1 MVASGPI
8 LAIHQCI
15 LEENSK
21 AYDVERQEIV
31 LLNRAVLCKAVDS
44 TANNPNPEWGH
55 VHGPVLQ
62 ISRRAAINLES
73 STVHHL
79 QQDQRLRSNKTI
91 HNGENQPSSFPR
103 ALYLN
108 TSILLRDRQDEARQ
122 VRIGPPAS
130 SSLAQCPK
138 LTITLAARFLMKCQN
153 ESVTIE
159 LKGYDKIISYKEYC
173 QRKANREG
181 I

>member
-31 LLNRAVLCKAVDS
+31 LLNRAVVVKQL
-44 TANNPNPEWGH
+44 TALQTTLTRNGARAQ
-55 VHGPVLQ
+55 GPVLQ

-91 HNGENQPSSFPR
+91 NNGENQPSSFPR

-108 TSILLRDRQDEARQ
+108 TSIILRDRQDEARQ
-122 VRIGPPAS
+122 VRIGPPVS

-138 LTITLAARFLMKCQN
+138 LTIILAARFLMKCQN